1 MGTYALIFD
10 DLAQTTCLM
19 KSGVDDAVGK
29 EKDNIFR
36 LYGLWNMRVRAVAS
50 QFHFCLIFHTTQF
63 SLIMRLLR
71 LAWYVASYSS
81 HLA

>member
-1 MGTYALIFD
+1 
-10 DLAQTTCLM
+10 M

-29 EKDNIFR
+29 EKDNIFS

-50 QFHFCLIFHTTQF
+50 QFNFCLIFHTMQF

-71 LAWYVASYSS
+71 LAWYVASYCS